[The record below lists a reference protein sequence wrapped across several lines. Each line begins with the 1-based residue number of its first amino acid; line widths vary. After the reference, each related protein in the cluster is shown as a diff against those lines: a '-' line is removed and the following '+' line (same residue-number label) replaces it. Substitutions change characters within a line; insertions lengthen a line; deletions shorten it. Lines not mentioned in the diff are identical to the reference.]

1 MTQQINDTITVDLH
15 DHNISSIPLI
25 DPDEL
30 EDVLIH
36 AAYRLTGGKEPLI
49 LEALMNT
56 LVDFYVFTLESGDDI
71 EDIGFLVSSIEDK
84 VCDAIA
90 FRRSFIDNGAYDISG
105 TEGGLMTEEDDDDEN
120 VDLPQP
126 IEPERFTEVV
136 DTPEGKKTLWKIRC
150 PKAVEEPVQERH
162 VSDTDDVRDKEIP
175 GMMKRFEY
183 DGFEV
188 TVKLVPK
195 TEFD

>member
-1 MTQQINDTITVDLH
+1 MT
-15 DHNISSIPLI
+15 
-25 DPDEL
+25 
-30 EDVLIH
+30 
-36 AAYRLTGGKEPLI
+36 G
-49 LEALMNT
+49 
-56 LVDFYVFTLESGDDI
+56 
-71 EDIGFLVSSIEDK
+71 
-84 VCDAIA
+84 
-90 FRRSFIDNGAYDISG
+90 
-105 TEGGLMTEEDDDDEN
+105 EDDDDEN
-120 VDLPQP
+120 DDLPQP

-150 PKAVEEPVQERH
+150 PKAVEEPVQDRH
-162 VSDTDDVRDKEIP
+162 VSDPDDVRDKEIP